1 MADNNIHSI
10 NFNVKMNSIKGVVTY
25 LETSFNGEK
34 EVLIKDGSM
43 KTVSQASE
51 EIRKTLM
58 NHKSERYSRYL

>member
-10 NFNVKMNSIKGVVTY
+10 NFNVKMDSAKGVVTY

-34 EVLIKDGSM
+34 EVLIKEGSR

-51 EIRKTLM
+51 AIRQTLM
-58 NHKSERYSRYL
+58 EHKNERYSRY